1 MPCHLFHA
9 NKLEEENVT
18 SSELHCIKKSDIVLQ
33 NSVQCA
39 SATAAGGFT
48 HPNVQKEILINLDF
62 HLYTNH
68 FTASGTSGNDRYF
81 CFFLLVSFH
90 AESLTLN
97 ERLKQQKET
106 RRLSW

>member
-39 SATAAGGFT
+39 SATAARAFT

-97 ERLKQQKET
+97 ECLKQQKET